1 MDLII
6 KEVFSDFKNSLAG
19 IDFGSYNPNSP
30 EFQSA
35 LNVGLMWHLLK
46 EIDGENL
53 EIVPKMG
60 TYETV
65 PEMGTEKDEISEELY
80 GAKKYFQKFMD
91 SEDSVYKEMAK
102 DELKHAEILIK
113 KANAKLPSGE
123 EKARLKEYEL
133 ELKEISD
140 KVNE

>member
-1 MDLII
+1 MDSTIN
-6 KEVFSDFKNSLAG
+6 EVFSDFTNSIKN
-19 IDFGSYNPNSP
+19 IDFSSYNPNSP

-35 LNVGLMWHLLK
+35 LNVGLMWYLLCEIGEEKIENKIVPEK
-46 EIDGENL
+46 EI
-53 EIVPKMG
+53 
-60 TYETV
+60 
-65 PEMGTEKDEISEELY
+65 EKDEISDELY

-91 SEDSVYKEMAK
+91 SGDSVFKEMAK

-123 EKARLKEYEL
+123 EKVKLKEYEL
-133 ELKEISD
+133 ELKEISE

>member
-1 MDLII
+1 MDSII
-6 KEVFSDFKNSLAG
+6 KEVFSDFKNSLSN
-19 IDFGSYNPNSP
+19 IDFNSYNPNSP

-53 EIVPKMG
+53 ENKIVPMSM
-60 TYETV
+60 ES
-65 PEMGTEKDEISEELY
+65 EKDEISDELY

-91 SEDSVYKEMAK
+91 SSDSIFKEMAK

-123 EKARLKEYEL
+123 EKVKLKEYEL
-133 ELKEISD
+133 ELKEISE